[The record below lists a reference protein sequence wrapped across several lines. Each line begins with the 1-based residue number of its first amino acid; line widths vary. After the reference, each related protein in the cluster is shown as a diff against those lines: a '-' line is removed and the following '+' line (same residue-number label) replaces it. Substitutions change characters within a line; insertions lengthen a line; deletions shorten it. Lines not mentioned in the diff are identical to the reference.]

1 MFEPF
6 LGRQLHMVLF
16 TNYEKN
22 SKVVKC
28 RGPHVITQS
37 ILLHVFQNHSPMHL
51 FIQQGPTKFTSKL
64 KQKTD
69 LLIQQIHCL
78 EITP

>member
-1 MFEPF
+1 MNHFWVDSYTWFYLQTMKKTVKWSNAE
-6 LGRQLHMVLF
+6 VL
-16 TNYEKN
+16 TL
-22 SKVVKC
+22 S
-28 RGPHVITQS
+28 PQS